1 MRRVPLNDLVRQN
14 RLVQE
19 ELGVAARCVIE
30 RGWYV
35 LGSECTDFETAFAD
49 YCAVSHCIGVANG
62 TDAIDLALRA
72 LGVAGG
78 DGVATVAN
86 AGGGADPAPSMVGD
100 QGVPASA
107 QRIVSAIHLV
117 SRG

>member
-19 ELGVAARCVIE
+19 ELGAAARRVIE

-62 TDAIDLALRA
+62 TDAIELALRA

-86 AGGGADPAPSMVGD
+86 AGAGATHCQCNSPRFARM
-100 QGVPASA
+100 
-107 QRIVSAIHLV
+107 RRCRRR
-117 SRG
+117 SRWRANC